1 MGKIKKLKESKLLLD
16 VVIKGL
22 QETKGEDIICI
33 DLKGIENA
41 VSEYFVICTGTSNTH
56 VNALAGSVEKE
67 VKSTLQERPWHSEG
81 FGSSEWVLLDYV
93 NVVVHIFQKEARE
106 FYNLEGLW
114 ADAEISKIKE
124 A

>member
-1 MGKIKKLKESKLLLD
+1 MGKIKKLKESQVLLD
-16 VVIKGL
+16 TAIKGL
-22 QETKGEDIICI
+22 QETKGENIVCI
-33 DLKGIENA
+33 DLRGIENA
-41 VSEYFVICTGTSNTH
+41 VCEYFIICSGTSSTH
-56 VNALAGSVEKE
+56 VGALAGSVEKE
-67 VKSTLQERPWHSEG
+67 IHNTLQEKPWHSEG

-93 NVVVHIFQKEARE
+93 NVVVHIFQEKVRE